1 MFEESRMIAL
11 QEMEDETDA
20 MDLFYAYPT
29 IPYQLIEG
37 EVGEK
42 QKSSYVSEFTRIL
55 WLYSI
60 YKKGKRFVPEGSN
73 SDYVPSLLRYRK
85 ASMIINKEARF
96 LFANPPS
103 FNINPD
109 NVENKNTDD
118 NAVLQDFLCKVLEK
132 NSFNANLLK
141 AAKDCFIGK
150 RIAIVLN
157 FGDEGITISFLKS
170 LNFVYTTSK
179 EKPGELLKFVCF
191 ELLNGEEEKPGEQR
205 WFKKKYEK
213 TDDGIYLEEHIYS
226 GQGDVMET
234 ITPRTKIE
242 LPYIPAVVVINDG
255 LLGDERGCSELE
267 PLVDYEEYYSKLA
280 NADMDAER
288 KSMNPIRW
296 TIDASN
302 DSTRML
308 STSPGSYWDLQTDM
322 DKPNENTS
330 ARVGTL
336 EANMTYSNPLKT
348 TLDRIE
354 NEMYNELDVPNITS
368 EQLAGVITSGKT
380 LQALYWGL
388 TVRCDEKML
397 AWGDCLRFM
406 AMVIIEGG
414 KLYPNSIEPYTEVK
428 KLPNI
433 PYNIVVKNNYPLP
446 EDKKDEKTLDM
457 SEVEGKMMSRKAYIK
472 KWRGLSDED
481 ANSELQQI
489 KLEQDLLESLKLDY
503 SSSDGSTQET
513 IGKTDEFTSNR
524 SMSTTKTTVKSSI
537 TDVQDNVD
545 SQNNVP

>member
-1 MFEESRMIAL
+1 MSEESKMIAL
-11 QEMEDETDA
+11 QEVEDENDA
-20 MDLFYAYPT
+20 LDLYYAYPA
-29 IPYQLIEG
+29 IPYSIIED
-37 EVGEK
+37 EVGIEK
-42 QKSSYVSEFTRIL
+42 KTRYNTEFTKIRL
-55 WLYSI
+55 LYSV
-60 YKKGKRFVPEGSN
+60 YKKGAVFVTEGSN
-73 SDYVPSLLRYRK
+73 SDYIPSTLRYKK

-109 NVENKNTDD
+109 NVDNKNTDD
-118 NAVLQDFLCKVLEK
+118 NAVLQNFLNKVLEK

-157 FGDEGITISFLKS
+157 FGDNGIVISFLKS
-170 LNFVYTTSK
+170 LDFVYETSSD
-179 EKPGELLKFVCF
+179 KPGELTKFVCF
-191 ELLNGEEEKPGEQR
+191 ELLNGAEHQSEQK

-213 TDDGIYLEEHIYS
+213 IDDEVYLEEYIYS
-226 GQGDVMET
+226 GNGEILET
-234 ITPRTKIE
+234 ITERERID
-242 LPYIPAVVVINDG
+242 LPYIPAVVVINDA
-255 LLGDERGCSELE
+255 LLGDEFGTSELE
-267 PLVDYEEYYSKLA
+267 PLVNYEEYYSKLA

-302 DSTRML
+302 DSTKVL
-308 STSPGSYWDLQTDM
+308 STSPGSYWDLQTDQ

-354 NEMYNELDVPNITS
+354 NEMYNEVDVPNITS

-397 AWGDCLRFM
+397 EWGSCLQFI
-406 AMVIIEGG
+406 AIAIIEGG
-414 KLYPNSIEPYTEVK
+414 KIYPNSIKPYTEKK
-428 KLPNI
+428 KLPTI
-433 PYNIVVKNNYPLP
+433 PYNVVVKNNYPLP
-446 EDKKDEKTLDM
+446 EDEKDKKELDI
-457 SEVEGKMMSRKAYIK
+457 SEVEGKIMSRKAYMK
-472 KWRGLSDED
+472 KWRGLSDEE
-481 ANSELQQI
+481 ANNELQQI
-489 KLEQDLLESLKLDY
+489 KLEQDLLESLKLNYQTDNN
-503 SSSDGSTQET
+503 GNQTE
-513 IGKTDEFTSNR
+513 IRKTDEFTN
-524 SMSTTKTTVKSSI
+524 TKVTKTTETRAV
-537 TDVQDNVD
+537 TDKHDSMD
-545 SQNNVP
+545 SQNNIP